1 MTTLFLGTPLL
12 SYDGTRPFVFSK
24 TGFPLSRN
32 FYVRACIKF
41 TRVNKIGAMYERS
54 RVNVKLEPRPTFK
67 F

>member
-32 FYVRACIKF
+32 FYARACINL
-41 TRVNKIGAMYERS
+41 RA
-54 RVNVKLEPRPTFK
+54 
-67 F
+67 

>member
-32 FYVRACIKF
+32 FYARVHKF
-41 TRVNKIGAMYERS
+41 TCVNKIGAMYERS